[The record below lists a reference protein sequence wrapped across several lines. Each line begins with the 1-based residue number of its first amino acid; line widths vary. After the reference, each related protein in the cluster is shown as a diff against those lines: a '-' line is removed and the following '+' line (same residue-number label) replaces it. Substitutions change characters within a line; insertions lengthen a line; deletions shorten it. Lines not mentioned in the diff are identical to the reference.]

1 MGCYDWALHKEMAM
15 IDDISGDVIMKNKA
29 ILGSKTPY
37 KWYCKNE
44 FNESRELNEKENFRL
59 SSE

>member
-1 MGCYDWALHKEMAM
+1 MNDNFMMNHRILMKINLKKMGCYDWALHKEMAM

-37 KWYCKNE
+37 K
-44 FNESRELNEKENFRL
+44 
-59 SSE
+59 